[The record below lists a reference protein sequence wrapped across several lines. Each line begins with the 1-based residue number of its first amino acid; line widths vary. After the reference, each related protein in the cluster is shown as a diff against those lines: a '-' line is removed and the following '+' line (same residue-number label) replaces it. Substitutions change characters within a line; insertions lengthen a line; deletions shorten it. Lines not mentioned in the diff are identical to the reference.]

1 VNIMRATL
9 KITLTTTVVLLAA
22 AGIAAKYWDYL
33 ANPWTRNGQV
43 RANIIQVTPRVS
55 GPIVELPII
64 DDQFVEAGDLL
75 FKIDP
80 RTYQAS
86 LDQARAN
93 LDETRDH
100 LKDLEQRVKAAQ
112 AALDQTVSQI
122 EQAESAVKSAAA
134 ELERA
139 QADFSRASKLVKDG
153 SISRRNFDQTK
164 ADYDVARAD
173 DDKAKSQL
181 IEAKSARLQ
190 AEAELARARAE
201 LGATGEE
208 NAQLRAAKAAVK
220 TAELNLEF
228 TQVKASV
235 DGYVTNL
242 NLRLGSQAVANQPA
256 LALVDVN
263 SFWVHGFFRE
273 TLVGRLRPGDQ
284 AAVTLMSYP
293 DTPLPGRV
301 KSIGWGIAQED
312 GSTGQDLL
320 PNVSPTFEWIR
331 LAQRVPVRV
340 QLEAVPDNVHLRVGT
355 TASVLV
361 RPGTGG
367 SDEKASV
374 PAAPKL
380 LQ

>member
-1 VNIMRATL
+1 MRATL
-9 KITLTTTVVLLAA
+9 KILMTTAVILVAVVA
-22 AGIAAKYWDYL
+22 IALKYWDYV

-55 GPIVELPII
+55 GPIVKLPII

-75 FKIDP
+75 FEIDP

-86 LDQARAN
+86 LDQASAN

-100 LKDLEQRVKAAQ
+100 LRNLEQQVKAAE
-112 AALDQTVSQI
+112 AALDQSGSQI
-122 EQAESAVKSAAA
+122 EQAESAVKSASA

-139 QADFSRASKLVKDG
+139 RADFARAAKLVKEG
-153 SISRRNFDQTK
+153 SVSKRTFDQSK
-164 ADYDVARAD
+164 AAFDVAQAD
-173 DDKAKSQL
+173 HDKAKAQL
-181 IEAKSARLQ
+181 IEAKSARIQ

-208 NAQLRAAKAAVK
+208 NAQLRAAKAALK
-220 TAELNLEF
+220 TAALNLEF
-228 TQVKASV
+228 TQVRASV
-235 DGYVTNL
+235 EGYVTNL

-340 QLEAVPDNVHLRVGT
+340 HLEAVPDNVRLRVGT

-361 RPGTGG
+361 RPGTSG
-367 SDEKASV
+367 SDKKDSV